1 MGAIIKPGTPR
12 HSRIQDGITIDGEFT
27 VINEETNDNGGQPD
41 RNHAQDE
48 SRGEVKRIAPIQ

>member
-1 MGAIIKPGTPR
+1 MGAIISPGIAR
-12 HSRIQDGITIDGEFT
+12 HPRIQDGITIDGEYS